1 MRDDTPDEGG
11 RPPRSAASRSTGAVP
26 TIHDVA
32 AAAGVSKSVVS
43 RALSGVPGVAAQ
55 TVERVRR
62 AAADL
67 GYVANAHARGMSAHR
82 SHTLGVFVRDASTPF
97 YGHLLTAFQEQ
108 AAARGYRVVTAT
120 GAGSFSIDDER
131 RALET
136 LVALRV
142 EGLIVCSGA
151 LPVEDITP
159 FARRIPS
166 VVAGRPEEDP
176 TISSVY
182 CDEVGGGRTLADHIA
197 DLGHRRVAVMTF
209 TAASSITQSRRT
221 HAMADRLR
229 ERGVDVVTFSG
240 DDAGPGFGG
249 ADGIVAAVLAAGGV
263 TAFMAPSDAW
273 AVAALEAL
281 RVRGVI
287 VPAQMSV
294 TGYDGVTPF
303 MTSLLGLTSWRQPLR
318 TIGRLSVDAVVD
330 QIDGLATTVAHRA
343 IDGELVPGRTAVAP

>member
-1 MRDDTPDEGG
+1 MRDDTPDDGA
-11 RPPRSAASRSTGAVP
+11 PSARASTPRSTGAVP

-55 TVERVRR
+55 TVERVRQ
-62 AAADL
+62 AAAGL
-67 GYVANAHARGMSAHR
+67 GYVPNAHARGMSARR
-82 SHTLGVFVRDASTPF
+82 SHTLGVFVRDAATPF
-97 YGHLLTAFQEQ
+97 YGHLLTAFQDQ

-159 FARRIPS
+159 FARRIPT

-176 TISSVY
+176 TVSSVY
-182 CDEVGGGRTLADHIA
+182 CDEVSGGRALADHVA

-209 TAASSITQSRRT
+209 TPRSSITQSRRT
-221 HAMADRLR
+221 HAMAERLR
-229 ERGVDVVTFSG
+229 ERGVDVVTFGG
-240 DDAGPGFGG
+240 DEAGPGFDG
-249 ADGIVAAVLAAGGV
+249 AGGIVASVLEAGGV
-263 TAFMAPSDAW
+263 TAFMTPSDAW
-273 AVAALEAL
+273 AVAVLEVL
-281 RVRGVI
+281 RRRGI
-287 VPAQMSV
+287 AVPGQLSV

-318 TIGRLSVDAVVD
+318 TIGRLSVNAVVD
-330 QIDGLATTVAHRA
+330 QIDGIATTVGHVA
-343 IDGELVPGRTAVAP
+343 IDGTLVAGRTAVAV